1 MRNRRPDDLSVS
13 AEQDLADQD
22 LAHQGFVAQWM
33 SASPG
38 AALDVAQ
45 LEGSVAAGGRP
56 GGVVKSYTSG
66 SAAVDDSNEFN
77 IQINFSGRWTAD
89 QQAVVKWAADFFSQL
104 ITDDVRD
111 DTDLNSN
118 LVDDI
123 VITIST
129 GNIDGKGSPI
139 TGGNTLAQT
148 GDIVT
153 RDNDTVDEW
162 IPLTAS
168 IKLDSADLRDASLAG
183 TWDAIILHEMGH
195 ALGFVGVIFDQ
206 LGLADDLGN
215 FIGTNAMIA
224 YGGLVPLEDSGGT
237 ATAGSHWDEANFAPG
252 GETMS
257 NELMTGFFVPGE
269 VTLLSDTTIG
279 AFDDIGYV
287 VQDLSP
293 DSTSLIL
300 DSHLLIA

>member
-13 AEQDLADQD
+13 AEQDLADQ
-22 LAHQGFVAQWM
+22 GFAAQWT

-38 AALDVAQ
+38 AALDVVQ
-45 LEGSVAAGGRP
+45 LGGAVAAGARP
-56 GGVVKSYTSG
+56 GAVVKSYTSG
-66 SAAVDDSNEFN
+66 SAAIDDSNEFN
-77 IQINFSGRWTAD
+77 IRIDFSGKWTAE

-111 DTDLNSN
+111 DTDLSGN
-118 LVDDI
+118 LIDDI
-123 VITIST
+123 VITMST
-129 GNIDGKGSPI
+129 GRIDGRGNPI

-148 GDIVT
+148 GDFVV

-162 IPLTAS
+162 IPLRAS

-195 ALGFVGVIFDQ
+195 ALGFFGVIFDQ
-206 LGLADDLGN
+206 LGLVDELGN
-215 FIGTNAMIA
+215 FVGTNATLA
-224 YGGLVPLEDSGGT
+224 YGGPVPLEDAGGT
-237 ATAGSHWDEANFAPG
+237 GTAGSHWDEANFAPG

-269 VTLLSDTTIG
+269 VTLLSDTTIE
-279 AFDDIGYV
+279 AFADIGYV
-287 VQDLSP
+287 VEDLSP
-293 DSTSLIL
+293 GATSLIL
-300 DSHLLIA
+300 DSHLLIG